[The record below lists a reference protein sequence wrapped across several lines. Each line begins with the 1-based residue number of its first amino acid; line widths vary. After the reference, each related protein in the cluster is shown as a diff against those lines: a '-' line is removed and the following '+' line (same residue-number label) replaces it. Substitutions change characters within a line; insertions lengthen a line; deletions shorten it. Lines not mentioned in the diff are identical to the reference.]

1 MCGFA
6 GIFLFENFNQ
16 NEFEKMTNKLN
27 FRGPDEFGQFI
38 NLNDKIAFFHH
49 RLSILDLSV
58 SGKQPMESHSGRFI
72 IAYNGEIY
80 NHLNIRNELTNIK
93 NIKWKGTSDTE
104 TLINS
109 IEIYGIDRALNLCKG
124 VFAFA
129 LWDKKEK
136 KLILARDKLGEKPL
150 YYGFNKNIFY
160 FGSDLSPLKNNQLF
174 NTQLDLNALKM
185 YFNLNYIPA
194 PHSIYKN
201 IKKLESS
208 SYVEI
213 SDKNRKLQIKKYW
226 KLKNNNTNKIEN
238 KIEYFKKKIENSVQL
253 QTISDVPIGS
263 FLSGGIDSSLV
274 SYFMQKNS
282 MKKIKTFNISFDDA
296 NYDEGSYAHK
306 ISQFIGTDHQT
317 HRLSKNSFQEVLSN
331 LNTIY
336 AEPFSDSSQIVTYL
350 ISKYAKKDVSVVL
363 SGDGGDEGFA
373 GYNRHLIA
381 NKINT
386 FNNIIPIH
394 IRKILFNYLEK
405 NNYKNL
411 ERFINLLKKTDRKSV
426 V

>member
-394 IRKILFNYLEK
+394 IRKILFNYFSQD
-405 NNYKNL
+405 N
-411 ERFINLLKKTDRKSV
+411 
-426 V
+426 